1 MIGELIDDSRIKFT
15 LSERAQNFRDR
26 LMSEDPNQRPTAANA
41 IKDDWFEG
49 II

>member
-1 MIGELIDDSRIKFT
+1 
-15 LSERAQNFRDR
+15 